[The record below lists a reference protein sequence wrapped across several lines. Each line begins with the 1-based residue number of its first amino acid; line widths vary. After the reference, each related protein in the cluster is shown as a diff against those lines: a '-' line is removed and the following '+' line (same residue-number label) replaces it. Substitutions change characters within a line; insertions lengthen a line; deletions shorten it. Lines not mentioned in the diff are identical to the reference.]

1 MQKMAAS
8 PQVCRATDGPAR
20 LGGVAGT
27 GPRLDVA
34 GAPLSH
40 HFSVGTSARQETES
54 RGADEALLLPAGA
67 PLLVCIGDRI
77 YETSP
82 RRAVRFRFCCARIFG
97 VCEYNNMLL
106 LGARTA
112 GPDSPLD
119 TSPTSS
125 DKPGQFLQQLIQ
137 INDSPLQ
144 PRTQLTQV
152 NVSSRRLV
160 EIMRLAR

>member
-1 MQKMAAS
+1 
-8 PQVCRATDGPAR
+8 
-20 LGGVAGT
+20 
-27 GPRLDVA
+27 
-34 GAPLSH
+34 
-40 HFSVGTSARQETES
+40 
-54 RGADEALLLPAGA
+54 
-67 PLLVCIGDRI
+67 
-77 YETSP
+77 
-82 RRAVRFRFCCARIFG
+82 
-97 VCEYNNMLL
+97 MLL

-160 EIMRLAR
+160 EIMRLAKEDRNIVREGGGGDYHAVDG